1 MKNHAP
7 VPGENVPISDIL
19 LDTVV
24 SAHYLVL
31 QMRMLTGS
39 GQFAGQAETELMADA
54 LSRWAQ
60 VAGAKWRAA
69 DPEALAASD
78 VRAEPALAARQRSPS
93 TPES

>member
-7 VPGENVPISDIL
+7 VAGDNFPISDIL

-69 DPEALAASD
+69 DPEGFAASD
-78 VRAEPALAARQRSPS
+78 VRSEPALAVRQRTAS
-93 TPES
+93 TQES